1 MTVQRTGVVAVAPPP
16 TQRAAAA
23 GEAAR
28 LRPAALLYLCFVVAL
43 AVGGGLLG
51 IRLLQ
56 AGAQP
61 AVVHIGPSGLGVPT
75 RTSFGSVE
83 VESVQQVR
91 GLTPKQLAGMTHG
104 IQSLVKA
111 DKLQVQLVLAL
122 RNARGTAAPYEPD
135 QFAIR
140 LVRRNGKATSY
151 PAQTTSVRAG
161 VLAARAAME
170 TTLGFVVPR
179 FPPKGTRLSLTIR
192 EPGRSPINLDLGP
205 LRPGGSLAA
214 VKAALAQA
222 HNH

>member
-1 MTVQRTGVVAVAPPP
+1 VAVVPPP
-16 TQRAAAA
+16 TKGAAAA

-28 LRPAALLYLCFVVAL
+28 LRPAALLYLCCVVAL

-56 AGAQP
+56 AGAEP
-61 AVVHIGPSGLGVPT
+61 ATVHLGPSGIGVPAP
-75 RTSFGSVE
+75 TSFGSVE

-122 RNARGTAAPYEPD
+122 HNAHGTTAPYDPE

-140 LVRRNGKATSY
+140 LVRPNGKATSY
-151 PAQTTSVRAG
+151 PGQTTSVRAG
-161 VLAARAAME
+161 TLAARASME

-179 FPPKGTRLSLTIR
+179 FPPKGTRLSLLVH

-205 LRPGGSLAA
+205 VRPGGSLAA
-214 VKAALAQA
+214 VQAALAQG

>member
-1 MTVQRTGVVAVAPPP
+1 MVAVAPPP
-16 TQRAAAA
+16 TQGAAAA

-28 LRPAALLYLCFVVAL
+28 RRPAALLYLCCVVAL

-75 RTSFGSVE
+75 KTSFGSVE

-122 RNARGTAAPYEPD
+122 RNARGT
-135 QFAIR
+135 R
-140 LVRRNGKATSY
+140 RVRTGTSSPVACV
-151 PAQTTSVRAG
+151 PADRQGDELPSADDERPRRVPPRARRWRRRSASSCRG
-161 VLAARAAME
+161 SR
-170 TTLGFVVPR
+170 R
-179 FPPKGTRLSLTIR
+179 R
-192 EPGRSPINLDLGP
+192 GR
-205 LRPGGSLAA
+205 GSR
-214 VKAALAQA
+214 
-222 HNH
+222 